1 MSGQMLSFDRSS
13 IRLSYALVLALGL
26 IGAWV
31 VWELVA
37 GHVRQS
43 RLMIYADG
51 ADKPLVTFQGA
62 SYVLGE
68 ERPLSAYPSL
78 LVDAVL
84 LMEDRRFYQHHGV
97 DLRAVMRAAWAN
109 AQHGTIV
116 QGGSTLT
123 QQLARSRY
131 LTHERSFS
139 RKIKESALALGL
151 EITLSKQE
159 ILERYLNDV
168 YLGQRGTYELRGVAA
183 ASRHYLGKEPGALRP
198 GEVALLVGLIRS
210 PNTASPLV
218 SLRRARER
226 RDLVLRRLLEERK
239 LSDADYRRAL
249 KEPVRSEERRVGK
262 ECRSR

>member
-1 MSGQMLSFDRSS
+1 MSGQM
-13 IRLSYALVLALGL
+13 
-26 IGAWV
+26 
-31 VWELVA
+31 
-37 GHVRQS
+37 
-43 RLMIYADG
+43 
-51 ADKPLVTFQGA
+51 VTFQGA

-226 RDLVLRRLLEERK
+226 RDLVLHRMWEERK
-239 LSDADYRRAL
+239 LSDADNRRAL
-249 KEPVRSEERRVGK
+249 KEPVRVVRDSTMEATHFFEFVRK
-262 ECRSR
+262 ELETKLAGASNGGTLKVFT